1 MLKTWRLIDTGLRPA
16 AQNIALN
23 RALLEARQA
32 DEIPSTLRFL
42 RFEPCALLGYH
53 QSAEQ
58 ELNLDYCRDNGIAI
72 QRRITGGGA
81 IYFDETQIGWE
92 LYLHKSDLGTADMQ
106 QISRRICEAAAR
118 GISALGVDARFR
130 PRNDIEVD
138 GRKIS
143 GTGGAFDGDALMYQ
157 GTLLVEFDV
166 EKMLRVLRIPA
177 EKLSGKAVASARER
191 VANLADLLGQAP
203 PLEAVKA
210 ALAHAFAEAFGV
222 TFEPGELSPGEQAR
236 YADALAEIDHPDWVN
251 LLDRP
256 ASDMPLLEAVQKFP
270 AGLLRVRVAYDRALG
285 RIKQVWFTGDL
296 FVTPK
301 RIIADLEGA
310 LRDTSAQHL
319 AQLVEDFF
327 AARECDMLGL
337 QPADFTAVVR
347 AALEKADAGRFKRS
361 GTDKP
366 NAPNVGSGLR
376 P

>member
-1 MLKTWRLIDTGLRPA
+1 VRAVVAKTWRIIDTGLRPA

-32 DEIPSTLRFL
+32 GEIPSTLRFL

-58 ELNLDYCRDNGIAI
+58 ELNLDYCRDNGITI

-92 LYLHKSDLGTADMQ
+92 LYLHKSELASADMQ

-166 EKMLRVLRIPA
+166 GKMLRVLRIPA
-177 EKLSGKAVASARER
+177 EKLSDKAVASARDR

-210 ALAHAFAEAFGV
+210 ALARSFAEEFGV
-222 TFEPGELSPGEQAR
+222 TFAPGELSPGEQAR
-236 YADALAEIDHPDWVN
+236 YGDALAEIDHTDWVN

-256 ASDMPLLEAVQKFP
+256 AGDMPLLEAMQKFP

-285 RIKQVWFTGDL
+285 RIKQTWFTGDI

-301 RIIADLEGA
+301 RLIADLEGA
-310 LRDTSAQHL
+310 LRDTSAQ
-319 AQLVEDFF
+319 QLSKVVEEFF
-327 AARECDMLGL
+327 AAREYDMLGL
-337 QPADFTAVVR
+337 APADFTAVLR
-347 AALEKADAGRFKRS
+347 AALNKVDDGEAG
-361 GTDKP
+361 
-366 NAPNVGSGLR
+366 
-376 P
+376 